1 MECPRAGLALHHHSY
16 DVTMCDADYATAS
29 KARGGQPGSVC
40 GFPVEIMRALLQYVE
55 IMPTLCDHSLNA
67 VHAQHAFPVP
77 CKLMCWSTL
86 HQLFIPCL
94 GRKYDIAC
102 HGTSMLWHCTP

>member
-67 VHAQHAFPVP
+67 VHAQYALPVP

-86 HQLFIPCL
+86 QLFIPCL
-94 GRKYDIAC
+94 GRKYGIAC